1 MSNDEYYDDVVDPDL
16 VDGFHPIDEEDDLLN
31 EDDGLDLVKKSTP
44 VLDDGEIDESLLTEI
59 DEEDELADFLEH
71 EDY

>member
-1 MSNDEYYDDVVDPDL
+1 MSNDEYYDDVIDPDL
-16 VDGFHPIDEEDDLLN
+16 VDGFHPIDEDDDLLDE
-31 EDDGLDLVKKSTP
+31 EDELDVIKKPLP
-44 VLDDGEIDESLLTEI
+44 VLDDEEIDESLLTAI